1 MLEDAWDAAPEG
13 ALTLRES
20 LRTLEKEIGEL
31 IRTGQ
36 ITSVGKNSANQSY
49 AFGTGALTLP
59 LIAESWRDLINLF
72 DLCQEIIV
80 ADGQE
85 NTDTNIYAEM
95 KARCRPVYSR
105 RPDITN
111 LHRCAGVLA

>member
-36 ITSVGKNSANQSY
+36 VQSVGKNSANQSY
-49 AFGTGALTLP
+49 AFGQTAHTLP
-59 LIAESWRDLINLF
+59 EIAIGWRDLLNLYAR
-72 DLCQEIIV
+72 CREVII
-80 ADGQE
+80 ADSQADNE
-85 NTDTNIYAEM
+85 DNIYAEM
-95 KARCRPVYSR
+95 TARCRPVYSR

-111 LHRCAGVLA
+111 IHRCSGVLA